1 MAYCVKCGAKVNDG
15 VQYGPQCG
23 AKIPVMPGAG
33 QQQDSQ
39 QGYTY
44 QQNGQQDYTYQQNSQ
59 QGYTYQQN
67 NQQGYS
73 GQQQNGRAGEFF
85 QQDDVSQNKVMG
97 VLSYLGI
104 LVFVPLIAGNKQ
116 SPYVKFH
123 TNQGLVLFIASILV
137 DLLDGRWLWGFH
149 SMINFGGSW
158 FSWIFD
164 ICSLVLF
171 VFMIVGIVYACKG
184 ERKELPV
191 IGQIKILKN

>member
-15 VQYGPQCG
+15 AQYCPQCG

-44 QQNGQQDYTYQQNSQ
+44 QQNVRQ
-59 QGYTYQQN
+59 
-67 NQQGYS
+67 
-73 GQQQNGRAGEFF
+73 GEFF
-85 QQDDVSQNKVMG
+85 QQEDVRQNKVMG

-116 SPYVKFH
+116 SPYVRFH
-123 TNQGLVLFIASILV
+123 TNQGLVLFIASVIV
-137 DLLDGRWLWGFH
+137 ELLDGRWIWGFH

-164 ICSLVLF
+164 ICSLALF

-191 IGQIKILKN
+191 IGQIKILKD

>member
-15 VQYGPQCG
+15 VQYCPQCG

-33 QQQDSQ
+33 QQQDNQ
-39 QGYTY
+39 QDYSY
-44 QQNGQQDYTYQQNSQ
+44 QQNGQQGYTYQQNSQ
-59 QGYTYQQN
+59 QGYT
-67 NQQGYS
+67 
-73 GQQQNGRAGEFF
+73 GQQGEFF
-85 QQDDVSQNKVMG
+85 QQEDVRQNKVMG

-116 SPYVKFH
+116 SPYVRFH
-123 TNQGLVLFIASILV
+123 TNQGLVLFIASVIV
-137 DLLDGRWLWGFH
+137 ELLDGRWIWGFH

>member
-15 VQYGPQCG
+15 VQYCPQCG

-33 QQQDSQ
+33 QQKDSQ
-39 QGYTY
+39 QDYSY
-44 QQNGQQDYTYQQNSQ
+44 QQNGQQGYTYNQNSQ
-59 QGYTYQQN
+59 QGYT
-67 NQQGYS
+67 
-73 GQQQNGRAGEFF
+73 GQQGEFF
-85 QQDDVSQNKVMG
+85 QQEDVRQNKVMG

-116 SPYVKFH
+116 SPYVRFH
-123 TNQGLVLFIASILV
+123 TNQGLVLFIASVIV
-137 DLLDGRWLWGFH
+137 ELLDGRWIWGFH

-184 ERKELPV
+184 ERKELPL

>member
-15 VQYGPQCG
+15 VQYCPQCG

-44 QQNGQQDYTYQQNSQ
+44 QQNGQQDYTYQ

-116 SPYVKFH
+116 SPVCRSSI
-123 TNQGLVLFIASILV
+123 TNQGLGAFIASILV

-149 SMINFGGSW
+149 SMINFGGRR
-158 FSWIFD
+158 FSAWIFD
-164 ICSLVLF
+164 IWQPGAVL
-171 VFMIVGIVYACKG
+171 YS
-184 ERKELPV
+184 
-191 IGQIKILKN
+191 

>member
-15 VQYGPQCG
+15 VQYCPQCG

-39 QGYTY
+39 QDYSY
-44 QQNGQQDYTYQQNSQ
+44 QQNGQQGYTYQQNSQ
-59 QGYTYQQN
+59 QGYTG
-67 NQQGYS
+67 QQGK
-73 GQQQNGRAGEFF
+73 FF
-85 QQDDVSQNKVMG
+85 QQEDVRQNKVMG

-116 SPYVKFH
+116 SPYVRFH
-123 TNQGLVLFIASILV
+123 TNQGLVLFIASVIV
-137 DLLDGRWLWGFH
+137 ELLDGRWIWGFH

-158 FSWIFD
+158 FSWMFD